1 MVAREIVTLGPRME
15 NGEYSVTMKVERC
28 LNLGREKKAVFLVT
42 SVDLGGV
49 DPGIVTQVVASLCYS
64 LGRIV
69 TLGKMDTVLTVYIIQ

>member
-49 DPGIVTQVVASLCYS
+49 EVVLALQYFDGDSTEIVW
-64 LGRIV
+64 R
-69 TLGKMDTVLTVYIIQ
+69 